1 MLGAYPQ
8 RRRRR
13 PTNLNDGGIGIIV
26 EEVFGA
32 RGQHAIDYEDAKA
45 RLFRCARMG
54 QPLQPLPLATDGL
67 DTAGFRAMRQRHLQH
82 HCAHHIAGGICGLF
96 APSRRHSGHG
106 QEAKGLQLDN
116 HRHIGNGAHRLNG
129 LAHAY
134 RTHRVQVF
142 SGAGIRHVDGGAQR
156 RWSSSHAYLE
166 GVRVIRATLPHA
178 ARAD

>member
-1 MLGAYPQ
+1 MK
-8 RRRRR
+8 
-13 PTNLNDGGIGIIV
+13 
-26 EEVFGA
+26 EVLGA

-45 RLFRCARMG
+45 GLFWCARMG

-82 HCAHHIAGGICGLF
+82 HCAHHIAGGICWLLASG
-96 APSRRHSGHG
+96 RRRPGHG

-116 HRHIGNGAHRLNG
+116 HGHIGHSAHRLYG

-134 RTHRVQVF
+134 RTYRVQVF